1 VEAGDR
7 TLLARGADWG
17 AVWLADLSRFRST
30 AWLGIAAGIGVAY
43 AVTVAAGGTS
53 SGWPH
58 LFYLPIFVAAFV
70 YGWPGG
76 LLAGVAGSLVCG
88 LLVSVDADGTPQ
100 DTRTWLVRMVA
111 FVLAGGIVGAFSS
124 SLRAR
129 LRQLQE
135 VNAQVV
141 FAFARAI
148 DVMHRDTAEHSGSV
162 ATHAVVIANAL
173 GLDRQSVERV
183 RWVGLLHDVG
193 KLAVPREVLDKPG
206 RLTPSEW
213 ANVQAHVQA
222 SIDILAGIDA
232 FRPYLEGIRH
242 HHERF
247 DGSGYPDGL
256 AGDEIP
262 LDARIIAV
270 ADAFDAMISQR
281 PYRPSLSGADALA
294 ELRRASN
301 SQFDPAVVEA
311 FAGTLTRTGAHQ
323 TGSTAAQSQRT
334 LGHAPA

>member
-1 VEAGDR
+1 M
-7 TLLARGADWG
+7 
-17 AVWLADLSRFRST
+17 WLADLSRFRST

-43 AVTVAAGGTS
+43 ALTVAAGGTS
-53 SGWPH
+53 SGLPH
-58 LFYLPIFVAAFV
+58 LFYLPVFVAAFV
-70 YGWPGG
+70 YGWSGG
-76 LLAGVAGSLVCG
+76 VLAGLVGGLVCG
-88 LLVSVDADGTPQ
+88 VLVPVDAQGTPQ
-100 DTRTWLVRMVA
+100 DTRTWLVRLVA

-129 LRQLQE
+129 LRQLQR
-135 VNAQVV
+135 VNTQVV

-148 DVMHRDTAEHSGSV
+148 DVMHRDTAEHSGTVSI
-162 ATHAVVIANAL
+162 HAVVIANEL
-173 GLDRQSVERV
+173 GLDRQSIERV
-183 RWVGLLHDVG
+183 RWVALLHDVG

-222 SIDILAGIDA
+222 SIDILAGIEA
-232 FRPYLEGIRH
+232 FQPYLEGIRH

-256 AGDEIP
+256 AGDAIP

-270 ADAFDAMISQR
+270 ADAFDAMTSER

-294 ELRRASN
+294 ELRRASDT
-301 SQFDPAVVEA
+301 QFDPAIVDA
-311 FAGTLTRTGAHQ
+311 FARTLTRNETHR
-323 TGSTAAQSQRT
+323 TAPATLAQRT
-334 LGHAPA
+334 LGHAPT